1 MNKLNRNLQEIL
13 QNKNVLML
21 AVTLSYIVGI
31 LSCFYGHGILAA
43 AFFSILAVVLAF
55 KNNLSIVK
63 SSILL
68 IFFYFGFF
76 NTFLQIKPVDEIY
89 PLAPVDTVITGQ
101 IVSIP
106 NSNDKTKSKFFVNV
120 SKVGEKEVKGKVFVT
135 AYDESGDFSNY
146 KIGNSYEFSGKLRTP
161 FKASNPSQ
169 FDYGKYLRNFHTYTV
184 FYTGND
190 GKFIDKNQGAY
201 WKFLQKLNDKR
212 SKILS
217 THSSFLKSP
226 NLEILGGVVFG
237 DDAVAPPDY
246 VKSAFIQSGLLHI
259 LAASGMNVAFI
270 FGFWFFI
277 LFKIFKL
284 PYRFTIISGMGVVV
298 LYTMMT
304 GLGASVIRAA
314 LMLLFVLAGKLIDR
328 DAHSVSLLSFV
339 ALLMLIYN
347 PAFINDVGF
356 QLSFLVTLGLLTT
369 ANSIFEKFQSKN
381 RIISWV
387 SGTVI
392 IPIVAQ
398 IWVAPIQMFYF
409 NTFCVY
415 SIFANILSV
424 PFLAVI
430 SFGGFTSSILALF
443 SPLTYKICAI
453 IDWFLNINVSI
464 LLKISNTFAEFP
476 HSLLTTIHPD
486 LWQVVLYLAI
496 VIFITGMIK
505 YGTSRKNF
513 AVLVLSV
520 LILAVSL
527 IKIPNKNLEI
537 IAFDVKN
544 ADCFLIKSP
553 NNKYFI
559 IDTGKSG
566 YRGGNSQAKIILL
579 KYLKDRGIKNIEGL
593 IITHFD
599 NDHSGG
605 AVDILENLKV
615 KNTYINTFHNDSTTS
630 YSIYKT
636 LRENNLTAKL
646 VKNNEIIYNSDDFNV
661 KTYFA
666 NIKRKDSDNE
676 NSIVTLVSYKG
687 FDMLFM
693 GDGTIET
700 FDRIKSDLPSN
711 IEVLKVGHHGA
722 KGVVNPEFLAHT
734 KSKVSVISTGEN
746 KFGHPSAGT
755 LDVLRNTDIYRTDR
769 YNALKISTN
778 GRIYDIYSYNSSK
791 HAFEKINDYETIK
804 PEFENSLDLSRI

>member
-1 MNKLNRNLQEIL
+1 MNKFNSNIQEIL

-31 LSCFYGHGILAA
+31 LSCFYGHGIFSAA
-43 AFFSILAVVLAF
+43 VFTILTAFLTF

-63 SSILL
+63 SSVLL

-76 NTFLQIKPVDEIY
+76 NTYIQIKPIDEIY
-89 PLAPVDTVITGQ
+89 PLAPADTMIAGQ

-106 NSNDKTKSKFFVNV
+106 NSNDRTKAKFFVNV
-120 SKVGEKEVKGKVFVT
+120 NKVGDKNIKGKIFVT
-135 AYDESGDFSNY
+135 AYDETGNFSNY
-146 KIGNSYEFSGKLRTP
+146 KIGNSYEFNGKLRIP

-169 FDYGKYLRNFHTYTV
+169 FDYGKYLRNFHAYTV

-190 GKFIDKNQGAY
+190 GKLINKNLSGY
-201 WKFLQKLNDKR
+201 WKFLQNLNDKR
-212 SKILS
+212 GKILS
-217 THSSFLKSP
+217 IHSSFLKSP

-277 LFKIFKL
+277 LFKILRF
-284 PYRFTIISGMGVVV
+284 PYKFTILSGMGVVI

-369 ANSIFEKFQSKN
+369 ANSIFEKIQSKN
-381 RIISWV
+381 KVINWLA
-387 SGTVI
+387 GTML

-409 NTFCVY
+409 NTFCLY

-443 SPLTYKICAI
+443 SPLTLKICGI
-453 IDWFLNINVSI
+453 IDWILNINISI
-464 LLKISNTFAEFP
+464 LLKISNLFAELP
-476 HSLLTTIHPD
+476 HSLLTTTHPA
-486 LWQVVLYLAI
+486 LWQVALYLAI
-496 VIFITGMIK
+496 IVFVTGMIK
-505 YGTSRKNF
+505 FGTNKKRL
-513 AVLVLSV
+513 AILILAV
-520 LILAVSL
+520 LILAGSQ
-527 IKIPNKNLEI
+527 IKIPHKNLEI

-553 NNKYFI
+553 DNKYFI

-566 YRGGNSQAKIILL
+566 YNGGNSQAKIILL

-615 KNTYINTFHNDSTTS
+615 QNTYINTFYNKSSTS
-630 YSIYKT
+630 FNIYKT
-636 LRENNLTAKL
+636 LKENKIPAKL
-646 VKNNEIIYNSDDFNV
+646 AKNNETIYTNGDFNV

-666 NIKRKDSDNE
+666 DIKRKDSDNE
-676 NSIVTLVSYKG
+676 NSIVTLISYKD

-700 FDRIKSDLPSN
+700 FESIKQNLPSN

-722 KGVVNPEFLAHT
+722 KGVVNPEFLSHIN
-734 KSKVSVISTGEN
+734 SKVSIISTGEN
-746 KFGHPSAGT
+746 KFGHPTIGT
-755 LDVLRNTDIYRTDR
+755 LDVLRKTDIYRTDKH
-769 YNALKISTN
+769 NALKISTDGN
-778 GRIYDIYSYNSSK
+778 KYYVYGYNPLK
-791 HAFEKINDYETIK
+791 HEFEKINDYETIK
-804 PEFENSLDLSRI
+804 PEL